1 MKKILSFVLLFTVL
15 SLSFAGCAKDD
26 TARISGAW
34 IMESYVTEDGVD
46 AEIESALYMLFYSS
60 GYGETKSESET
71 YESFTYPAKR
81 GKLTREIDPGNGQV
95 EVLEETYEISEDGL
109 TLTIHTPKTKSS
121 PGATIT
127 LKKYEH

>member
-1 MKKILSFVLLFTVL
+1 MKKILSCVLLLTVL
-15 SLSFAGCAKDD
+15 LLPLAGCAKDD
-26 TARISGAW
+26 ARISGAW
-34 IMESYVTEDGVD
+34 IMASYVTEDGVD
-46 AEIESALYMLFYSS
+46 AEIENALYMLFYSS

-71 YESFTYPAKR
+71 YQSFTYTAKR
-81 GKLTREIDPGNGQV
+81 GKMTRELDLGNGQI

-109 TLTIHTPKTKSS
+109 TLTIRTPKTRSS

>member
-1 MKKILSFVLLFTVL
+1 MKKILSCMLLLAIVLLPQV
-15 SLSFAGCAKDD
+15 GCAKDD
-26 TARISGAW
+26 TALISGAW
-34 IMESYVTEDGVD
+34 IMESYVTEDGID
-46 AEIESALYMLFYSS
+46 AAIENTLYMLFYSS
-60 GYGETKSESET
+60 GYGETKSENET
-71 YESFTYPAKR
+71 YQSFTYTARR
-81 GKLTREIDPGNGQV
+81 GKMTREIDPGNGQV